1 MTIKELIEEL
11 QKFPQDK
18 WVEVG
23 TLNSSYGV
31 VKRVIDYG
39 DYVEIETDYQEY

>member
-11 QKFPQDK
+11 EQFPPDK
-18 WVEVG
+18 RVEVG

-31 VKRVIDYG
+31 AKRVIEYS
-39 DYVEIETDYQEY
+39 DYVEIETDYQE